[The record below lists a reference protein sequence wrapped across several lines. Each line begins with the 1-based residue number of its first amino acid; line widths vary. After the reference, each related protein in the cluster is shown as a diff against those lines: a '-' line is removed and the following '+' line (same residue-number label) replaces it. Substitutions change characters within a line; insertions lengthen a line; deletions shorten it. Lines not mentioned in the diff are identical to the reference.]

1 MKETKSNGFL
11 HCSSSQRLQD
21 ANCQDEATP
30 TTKMKQHHR
39 IYQSRMFYKPDIQEM
54 VDTLKGSSW
63 YWTAG
68 SSWDTRVVMLPS
80 TEWRLETQVECKMV
94 WEQDN
99 EPSEGCWVS
108 GGHLTLGLS
117 GPAMGR
123 GELVSNT
130 SLNASTPTPLDLA
143 SLLHRAKA
151 QKIRTLLSEL
161 KYYISL
167 SQEF

>member
-1 MKETKSNGFL
+1 
-11 HCSSSQRLQD
+11 
-21 ANCQDEATP
+21 
-30 TTKMKQHHR
+30 MKQHQPPR
-39 IYQSRMFYKPDIQEM
+39 WSNTTESITSRMFYKPGIQEI

-80 TEWRLETQVECKMV
+80 TDWRLETHVECKMV

-117 GPAMGR
+117 GPAMGG
-123 GELVSNT
+123 GELVSNLRVGT
-130 SLNASTPTPLDLA
+130 TLSTLPD
-143 SLLHRAKA
+143 SQCLHTHPSGFSQPPSQSQSSKNKNFAEWT
-151 QKIRTLLSEL
+151 KILYKS
-161 KYYISL
+161 
-167 SQEF
+167 